1 MHLYTAS
8 FDIDIGYRLLCG
20 CEKIVLK
27 EVYQVAMLQ
36 WVTVC
41 VYLDLKNVYLRDAT
55 DQSLSQTRI
64 AANTQ
69 RGMRAVW
76 TLNQFCVEDYALTQ
90 RSYANVAI
98 WSICMDLVHFELEKV
113 KKLFVLKFPFFCLN
127 HLQTQYL

>member
-1 MHLYTAS
+1 MHLNTAS
-8 FDIDIGYRLLCG
+8 FVIEIGYRLLCG

-27 EVYQVAMLQ
+27 EVYWVAMLQ

-41 VYLDLKNVYLRDAT
+41 VYLDFKNVYLRDAT

-76 TLNQFCVEDYALTQ
+76 TLNQFCVEVYALTQ

-98 WSICMDLVHFELEKV
+98 SSNPTKYMPCLRFQDKDMANYLASS
-113 KKLFVLKFPFFCLN
+113 LFN
-127 HLQTQYL
+127 

>member
-1 MHLYTAS
+1 MHLNTAS
-8 FDIDIGYRLLCG
+8 FVIEIGYRLLCG

-27 EVYQVAMLQ
+27 EVYWVAMLQ
-36 WVTVC
+36 WVTLC
-41 VYLDLKNVYLRDAT
+41 VYLDFKNVYLRDAT

-90 RSYANVAI
+90 RSYANFAI
-98 WSICMDLVHFELEKV
+98 SSNPTKYYALSY
-113 KKLFVLKFPFFCLN
+113 VLG
-127 HLQTQYL
+127 